1 MSDINRPFRSY
12 SLADQCIAQVDQALQ
27 NIFLRHE
34 SQRPYPAEDEHEADL
49 SDAEQAQAAGFMRV
63 NHAGEMAAQA
73 LYQGQA
79 LMARDDAIREQLHH
93 ASVEESDHLNWCRRR
108 LDELGAEPSR
118 LDAFWYLGSF
128 AMGVTAGA
136 VGDRWNLGFLEETE
150 RQVVRHLE
158 SHLEAL
164 PKQDVRSRAVVTQMR
179 QDEQGHA
186 ELAAHLGA
194 APLPKPIRGLMQCTA
209 KVMTTLAQRW

>member
-1 MSDINRPFRSY
+1 MSEVTRPFRAY
-12 SLADQCIAQVDQALQ
+12 SLADQCIAQVDQALH

-34 SQRPYPAEDEHEADL
+34 SQRAYPAADVEEVDL
-49 SDAEQAQAAGFMRV
+49 SESEQAHVAGLMRV

-79 LMARDDAIREQLHH
+79 LMARDGSIRDKLHA

-108 LDELGAEPSR
+108 LDALGAEPSR
-118 LDAFWYLGSF
+118 LDPFWYLGSF
-128 AMGVTAGA
+128 VMGVTAGA

-158 SHLEAL
+158 SHLEEL
-164 PKQDVRSRAVVTQMR
+164 PQKDACSRAVVTQMR

-186 ELAAHLGA
+186 ELAVHLGA
-194 APLPKPIRGLMQCTA
+194 AELPKPVQGLMRCTA